1 MLRRAVLVLLWPC
14 TALALPAKP
23 QAHTSLPAAAQAGRT
38 IYFANCVGCH
48 GLTVQGGLAPNIR
61 RAGQGSL
68 ASFKRAVLQ
77 GKGLDG
83 RPLALTMPRYTRGFR
98 PHLGRQPTDTE
109 LRNLQSF
116 LKTVK

>member
-1 MLRRAVLVLLWPC
+1 MLRRALLVLLWSGL
-14 TALALPAKP
+14 AAALPAK
-23 QAHTSLPAAAQAGRT
+23 SPAQPALSPTAQAGRA

-48 GLTVQGGLAPNIR
+48 GLNVQGGLAPNIR